1 MHGRALLLLPLLLA
15 ACDEPPREARR
26 DATAAPAAAPGAA
39 APQQAEA
46 LRAAEERLRAR
57 LNRDGYLQ
65 RAVVVHRQALPGQ
78 FAVCGQV
85 NPTGRADDAFIP
97 YVALVAFE
105 GAQPARVEFHYA
117 GTTVEATRVYFE
129 MVDRCFDGG
138 GPPTARPISRPRPPA
153 PGELPRA
160 RPEETRAAPA
170 AALPEVPTPRAE
182 IPGAQAIE
190 GMALT
195 RGPANIRA
203 HPGGGGQVVRVAPR
217 GAILQ
222 VFAEAPGGWV
232 QVGEHEP
239 WGWVHRSMLEWSR

>member
-15 ACDEPPREARR
+15 ACDDPPREARR
-26 DATAAPAAAPGAA
+26 DAPPAPAAAPT
-39 APQQAEA
+39 QHAEA

-57 LNRDGYLQ
+57 LNRDGYVQ
-65 RAVVVHRQALPGQ
+65 RAVVVHRQALAGH
-78 FAVCGQV
+78 FAVCGQA

-117 GTTVEATRVYFE
+117 GTTIEATRVYFE

-138 GPPTARPISRPRPPA
+138 GPPTARAISRPRPPA

-160 RPEETRAAPA
+160 RPEEARATPA
-170 AALPEVPTPRAE
+170 VALPEAPSARADV
-182 IPGAQAIE
+182 PGAQAIE

-203 HPGGGGQVVRVAPR
+203 HPAGGGAVLRVAPR